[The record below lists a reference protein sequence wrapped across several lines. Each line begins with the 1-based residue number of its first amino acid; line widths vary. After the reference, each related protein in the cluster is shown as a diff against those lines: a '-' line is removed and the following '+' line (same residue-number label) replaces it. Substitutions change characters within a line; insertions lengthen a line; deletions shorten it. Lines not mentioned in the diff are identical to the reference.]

1 MGTRVQARFC
11 ALIVRE
17 VMAKVSH
24 LTAIDIGTDKCA
36 TLIAASGEKEGESL
50 RIVGVSVVP
59 SRGMRKSQ
67 IVDLEQV
74 METITESVE
83 GAERM
88 AGMSAHQVVISISG
102 AHIASYNSKG
112 VVAVSSQNQE
122 IIPDDVARVIEAAR
136 ALSLPPEKKIIHVIP
151 RDFTVDSQT
160 GIKDPVGMTGIR
172 LEAEAH
178 IITGMTTALNN
189 LTKCVQDI
197 GLELAGF
204 TFSGLAAAEAV
215 LTETEKELGVVV
227 VDIGAGTTSVCA
239 YTEGALAFSTALPIG
254 ARHITQDI
262 ALGCRLSLEN
272 AEKIKVALSEQK
284 DDEFSPKPGE
294 SKDEVQKR
302 RKKADEVDL
311 KKLGIDST
319 EILSRKHV
327 VEGIMLP
334 RMKEIFTLLG
344 QKLAEENLLE
354 EVPAGVVIT
363 GGGAETTGIVEAA
376 KRTLN
381 LPARVGRPRHIQG
394 VIDDLHRPTYATS
407 MGLILMGLKQVELT
421 KQGSGFAMGSLFK
434 NANASKILD
443 KIIGFAK
450 SLLP

>member
-1 MGTRVQARFC
+1 
-11 ALIVRE
+11 
-17 VMAKVSH
+17 MAKVSH

-36 TLIAASGEKEGESL
+36 TLIAASGENDGESL

-59 SRGMRKSQ
+59 SKGMRKSQ

-88 AGMSAHQVVISISG
+88 AGMNAHQVVVSISG
-102 AHIASYNSKG
+102 AHVSSYNSKG
-112 VVAVSSQNQE
+112 VVAVASPNQE

-189 LTKCVQDI
+189 LTKCIQDI
-197 GLELAGF
+197 GLELSGF

-272 AEKIKVALSEQK
+272 AEKIKTALSDRK
-284 DDEFSPKPGE
+284 DSDLTPKPGE

-302 RKKADEVDL
+302 KKKADEIDL

-319 EILSRKHV
+319 EVLSRKAV
-327 VEGIMLP
+327 VDGIMVP
-334 RMKEIFTLLG
+334 RLKEIFTLLG
-344 QKLAEENLLE
+344 QKLAEENLIE

-363 GGGAETTGIVEAA
+363 GGGAETVEIVETA

-381 LPARVGRPRHIQG
+381 LPARIGRPKHIPG
-394 VIDDLHRPTYATS
+394 VIDDLHRPSYATS
-407 MGLILMGLKQVELT
+407 MGLILMGLKQVELS
-421 KQGSGFAMGSLFK
+421 KQGSGFDMGSLFK
-434 NANASKILD
+434 GASAGKLVEKAIS
-443 KIIGFAK
+443 FAK